1 MAAAITSSLAGA
13 ATSALV
19 GSSSSATSSMASSTS
34 AVPSATSTGSSDD
47 GLSGGQIAGIV
58 VGCVVGGLLLIGIGL
73 FCCCRSFFKKRK
85 AKKHQAQ
92 LDEQSIMEKT
102 KEPIHS
108 ETNPNYS
115 GTGTQQ
121 GRAEQYLQRQ
131 PDYPAASQ
139 QHQVRQPA
147 QQPIQQ
153 QQQQQP
159 PPPTSPQLERDNP
172 VTDNPH
178 GLSGPYNQG
187 GEQFYDAPHTANRV
201 FGAPGQT
208 MSELNQ
214 PQMQT
219 HASAAAAER
228 QLGTTGYLPTTSTGG
243 VAEGV
248 ASQVSSGG
256 RAADMR
262 EAERTMYRDGQGVA
276 NVPGNMGK
284 RYGVANPD
292 ASF

>member
-1 MAAAITSSLAGA
+1 MAAAVTSSLAGA
-13 ATSALV
+13 ATSALA
-19 GSSSSATSSMASSTS
+19 GSSSSATSSVASSTS
-34 AVPSATSTGSSDD
+34 AVPSATSAGSSDN

-73 FCCCRSFFKKRK
+73 FCCCRSFLKKRK

-121 GRAEQYLQRQ
+121 GRPEQYVQRELDH
-131 PDYPAASQ
+131 PPASQ
-139 QHQVRQPA
+139 QHQVQQPA

-153 QQQQQP
+153 QQ
-159 PPPTSPQLERDNP
+159 PTTPQLERGNP
-172 VTDNPH
+172 VTENPH

-187 GEQFYDAPHTANRV
+187 GEQSYDAPHTANRV

-208 MSELNQ
+208 MSELRQ

-219 HASAAAAER
+219 HSSAAAAEH

-243 VAEGV
+243 MVEGV
-248 ASQVSSGG
+248 PGHMASSG
-256 RAADMR
+256 RAADMG
-262 EAERTMYRDGQGVA
+262 EAGRTMYRDGQGLA
-276 NVPGNMGK
+276 SASGNMGK

-292 ASF
+292 ASY

>member
-1 MAAAITSSLAGA
+1 MATAITSSLAGA

-73 FCCCRSFFKKRK
+73 FCCCRSFLKKRK

-92 LDEQSIMEKT
+92 LDEQSITEKT

-108 ETNPNYS
+108 ETNSNYS

-121 GRAEQYLQRQ
+121 GRPEQYVQRK
-131 PDYPAASQ
+131 PDHPRASQ
-139 QHQVRQPA
+139 QHQVQQPA

-153 QQQQQP
+153 QQQ
-159 PPPTSPQLERDNP
+159 PTTPQLERGNP
-172 VTDNPH
+172 VTDNSH

-228 QLGTTGYLPTTSTGG
+228 QLGTTGYLPATNTRG

-248 ASQVSSGG
+248 ASQVPSGG
-256 RAADMR
+256 RAADMG
-262 EAERTMYRDGQGVA
+262 EAGRTMYRDGQGWA
-276 NVPGNMGK
+276 SAPGNMGK

-292 ASF
+292 ASY

>member
-13 ATSALV
+13 ATSALA
-19 GSSSSATSSMASSTS
+19 GSSSSASSSMASSTS
-34 AVPSATSTGSSDD
+34 AAPSAASTGSSDDD

-108 ETNPNYS
+108 DTNPNYS

-121 GRAEQYLQRQ
+121 GRPEQYLQRQ
-131 PDYPAASQ
+131 PEQPAASR
-139 QHQVRQPA
+139 QHQV
-147 QQPIQQ
+147 QQPM
-153 QQQQQP
+153 QQQQP
-159 PPPTSPQLERDNP
+159 TTPQMERGNPANDNQ
-172 VTDNPH
+172 H
-178 GLSGPYNQG
+178 GLSGPYKQG

-208 MSELNQ
+208 ISQLSQ
-214 PQMQT
+214 PQVQS

-228 QLGTTGYLPTTSTGG
+228 QLGTTGYLPTTSTGEISGG
-243 VAEGV
+243 V
-248 ASQVSSGG
+248 SNQMTSNG
-256 RAADMR
+256 RAADLG
-262 EAERTMYRDGQGVA
+262 EAGRTMYRDGQGLA
-276 NVPGNMGK
+276 SVPGNMGK

-292 ASF
+292 ASY

>member
-13 ATSALV
+13 ATSALA
-19 GSSSSATSSMASSTS
+19 GSSSSASSTMTSSTS
-34 AVPSATSTGSSDD
+34 AAPSATSTGNSDD

-73 FCCCRSFFKKRK
+73 FCCCRSSLKKRK

-108 ETNPNYS
+108 ETNHNYS

-121 GRAEQYLQRQ
+121 GHPEQYPQQ
-131 PDYPAASQ
+131 QSDHPPTSQ
-139 QHQVRQPA
+139 QHQVQQPA
-147 QQPIQQ
+147 QQPMQQ

-159 PPPTSPQLERDNP
+159 TTPQLERGNAVNDTP
-172 VTDNPH
+172 DS
-178 GLSGPYNQG
+178 LSGPYNQG

-208 MSELNQ
+208 MSELSQ

-219 HASAAAAER
+219 HESAAAAER
-228 QLGTTGYLPTTSTGG
+228 QLETAGYLPATNTGG
-243 VAEGV
+243 VTEDV
-248 ASQVSSGG
+248 AGQAPSSG
-256 RAADMR
+256 RVADMG
-262 EAERTMYRDGQGVA
+262 EAGRTMYRDGQGLA
-276 NVPGNMGK
+276 SVPGNMGK
-284 RYGVANPD
+284 RYRVANPD
-292 ASF
+292 ATY